1 MSMIAN
7 PYRKLSETELKMTYS
22 MTDEDMQGLFKEGR
36 YAEAA
41 ESATQCSYILDAL
54 HMAQEDKK

>member
-7 PYRKLSETELKMTYS
+7 PYRKLSETELKMAYS
-22 MTDEDMQGLFKEGR
+22 MADEAMQGLFEEGR
-36 YAEAA
+36 YAEAS
-41 ESATQCSYILDAL
+41 ESATQCAYILDAM